1 MNVCCLYMENKGEKT
16 QLKKKK
22 KKKEEEE
29 ASPASLKNDVWNAWK
44 IIKNKHLQRSLEK
57 LKKKMHN
64 QAKSEKW

>member
-1 MNVCCLYMENKGEKT
+1 MNVCCLDMENKGEKT

-22 KKKEEEE
+22 KEEE
-29 ASPASLKNDVWNAWK
+29 ASPESLKNDVWNAWK

-57 LKKKMHN
+57 LKKKMYN